1 MKLYLVRHGECISSA
16 VDPEQPLSEIGLKE
30 TKALAELLK
39 PYHLEIDEIM
49 HSVKLRAQQTA
60 QILGETLAPDLTLIQ
75 REGLKPMDAIE
86 PLLEDIRYFD
96 RNVMLVGHLPFME
109 RLLTQLLFHEEKLSP
124 IDFCGSC
131 IVCLEGKGQNYQI
144 KWVVSPQLFHSSYS
158 L

>member
-16 VDPEQPLSEIGLKE
+16 VDPKQPLSEIGLKE

-49 HSVKLRAQQTA
+49 HSAKRRAQQTA

-75 REGLKPMDAIE
+75 REGLKPMDPVE
-86 PLLEDIRYFD
+86 PLLEDIHYFD

-109 RLLTQLLFHEEKLSP
+109 KLLAQLLFHEQRSTP

-131 IVCLEGKGQNYQI
+131 IVCLEGKGLNYQI
-144 KWVVSPQLFHSSYS
+144 KWIISPQLFHPSQS